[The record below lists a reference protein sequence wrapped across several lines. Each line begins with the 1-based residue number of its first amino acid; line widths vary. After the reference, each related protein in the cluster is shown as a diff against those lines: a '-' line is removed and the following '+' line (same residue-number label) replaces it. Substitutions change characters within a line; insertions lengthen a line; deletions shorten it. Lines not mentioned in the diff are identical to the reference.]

1 MDSKIKE
8 LAERAGFPMWE
19 DKEWNLGKFIDWS
32 CDVRS
37 ITYDEEL
44 IKFYELVREQLL
56 DELREGDEE

>member
-44 IKFYELVREQLL
+44 IKFYELAREQLL
-56 DELREGDEE
+56 NEIAEEAKK

>member
-1 MDSKIKE
+1 
-8 LAERAGFPMWE
+8 MWE

-56 DELREGDEE
+56 NELKEETKK